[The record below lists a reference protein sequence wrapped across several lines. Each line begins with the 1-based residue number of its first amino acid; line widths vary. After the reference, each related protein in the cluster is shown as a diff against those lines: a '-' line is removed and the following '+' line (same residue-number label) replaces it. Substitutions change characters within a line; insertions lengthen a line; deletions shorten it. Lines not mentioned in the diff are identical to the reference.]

1 MTYAPHIERD
11 EQADLG
17 RLPAGE
23 AQEGGDWKLSTPPR
37 PSPPS
42 ASQERRDAGLCGICR
57 KPVPPRA
64 YPGGSPKEHCS
75 PGCRR
80 IAWERAHPGRRG
92 WQAAIPGESRVERRF
107 AEWIET
113 PAGRYVEAE
122 VLRLA
127 LERRRAGRRRGEINL
142 LCALVRDQSYGLG
155 KDEQGYAVNNSYRS
169 LLARR
174 LMAEHPE
181 LEGWFETRD
190 LRGVA

>member
-1 MTYAPHIERD
+1 VGQRA
-11 EQADLG
+11 
-17 RLPAGE
+17 LPGA
-23 AQEGGDWKLSTPPR
+23 
-37 PSPPS
+37 
-42 ASQERRDAGLCGICR
+42 
-57 KPVPPRA
+57 
-64 YPGGSPKEHCS
+64 
-75 PGCRR
+75 
-80 IAWERAHPGRRG
+80 
-92 WQAAIPGESRVERRF
+92 SRVERRF

-181 LEGWFETRD
+181 FEGWFETRD